1 MVTKKME
8 ATGSQIRIAILTASI
23 KKLTTNNIS
32 LNVKKKKKILYGNFQ
47 FFFNVVIAYFIFND
61 YI

>member
-32 LNVKKKKKILYGNFQ
+32 LNVKKKKNSIW
-47 FFFNVVIAYFIFND
+47 
-61 YI
+61 

>member
-32 LNVKKKKKILYGNFQ
+32 LNVKKKKNLYGNFQ

>member
-32 LNVKKKKKILYGNFQ
+32 LNVKKKKILYGNFQ